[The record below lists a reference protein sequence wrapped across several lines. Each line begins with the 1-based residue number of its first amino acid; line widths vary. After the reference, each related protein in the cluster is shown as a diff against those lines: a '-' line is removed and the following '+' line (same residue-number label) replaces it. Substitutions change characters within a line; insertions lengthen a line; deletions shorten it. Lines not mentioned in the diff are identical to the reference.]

1 MTGPGFMTEKNK
13 CPCAAV
19 AELIKMVE
27 LLEKRVDK
35 NENNIKDDENKLNKD
50 YTKLQIITKDMTN
63 IVSTME
69 KIQNQIVDLVEERR
83 KKELKEQTDFKR
95 RIHSVTDE
103 VIKWCVLLL
112 LSFVAVKLGFNGGVL

>member
-1 MTGPGFMTEKNK
+1 MEEKK
-13 CPCAAV
+13 ETCPCAAV

-35 NENNIKDDENKLNKD
+35 NENNIKDDESKLNKD
-50 YTKLQIITKDMTN
+50 YTQLQIITNDMTN

-69 KIQNQIVDLVEERR
+69 KIQKQIVDLVEERR
-83 KKELKEQTDFKR
+83 RKEQEEQTDFKR
-95 RIHSVTDE
+95 RIHNITDE
-103 VIKWCVLLL
+103 IIKWGVLLL